1 MLIDSQVKKR
11 KRVRGMKLTIRGEAK
26 EIAALVLEL
35 QGRHRGAEDQLAE
48 HLTTVLEKKLL
59 SGTPEA

>member
-1 MLIDSQVKKR
+1 ME
-11 KRVRGMKLTIRGEAK
+11 LTIRGEAK

>member
-1 MLIDSQVKKR
+1 MS
-11 KRVRGMKLTIRGEAK
+11 GMELTIKGEAK
-26 EIAALVLEL
+26 EIAALVVGL

>member
-1 MLIDSQVKKR
+1 ME
-11 KRVRGMKLTIRGEAK
+11 LTIKGEEK

-35 QGRHRGAEDQLAE
+35 QERHRGAEDQLAE

>member
-1 MLIDSQVKKR
+1 MLWYKQLMKR
-11 KRVRGMKLTIRGEAK
+11 KGVRGMKLTIRGEAK

-35 QGRHRGAEDQLAE
+35 QGRHKGAEDQLAE

-59 SGTPEA
+59 SGTPES

>member
-1 MLIDSQVKKR
+1 MKR
-11 KRVRGMKLTIRGEAK
+11 KGVSGMELTIKGEAK
-26 EIAALVLEL
+26 EIAALVVGL

>member
-1 MLIDSQVKKR
+1 ME
-11 KRVRGMKLTIRGEAK
+11 LTIKGEAK

-35 QGRHRGAEDQLAE
+35 QGRRHRGAEDQLAE